1 MNGYRWI
8 ASSSSIASM
17 RRSAMGSS
25 LRIRTS
31 ATSHVRSADYR
42 LISSEGSH
50 DVDPQNDRQ
59 YLSISCPRCGWQDW
73 TQL

>member
-25 LRIRTS
+25 LRMPYFGYVACPKCRLP
-31 ATSHVRSADYR
+31 ADQ
-42 LISSEGSH
+42 LGGSH
-50 DVDPQNDRQ
+50 DVDHQNDRH
-59 YLSISCPRCGWQDW
+59 
-73 TQL
+73 T